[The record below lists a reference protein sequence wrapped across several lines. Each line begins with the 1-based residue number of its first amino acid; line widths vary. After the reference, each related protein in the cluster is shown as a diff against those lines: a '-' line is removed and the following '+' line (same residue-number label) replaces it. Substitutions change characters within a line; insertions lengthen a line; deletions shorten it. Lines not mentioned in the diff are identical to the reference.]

1 MPLTMPFF
9 RAFRHGGMLVILV
22 EQSEV
27 VIDVLALAI
36 HALQPVLD
44 DDRDLVAEGGVIGD
58 AVGNGGREDM
68 AVAVLVLQALA
79 VERGAARGAA
89 EQEAARAH
97 VARRPGE
104 VVHALEPE
112 HRIIDVERD
121 HRRVGIGIGRRRRD
135 PRRHG
140 AGFVDAFLQH
150 LARAV
155 LLVIGEL
162 VGVLRAVEL
171 ADLREDAI
179 LPEHA
184 LHAEGAALVR
194 HDRHDALAD
203 ILVAQQ
209 MVQHAHEGH
218 GGGDFAAF
226 GGFEL
231 RFERR
236 QGRDDQRLALAA
248 A

>member
-1 MPLTMPFF
+1 
-9 RAFRHGGMLVILV
+9 
-22 EQSEV
+22 
-27 VIDVLALAI
+27 
-36 HALQPVLD
+36 
-44 DDRDLVAEGGVIGD
+44 
-58 AVGNGGREDM
+58 M

-79 VERGAARGAA
+79 VERGAAGGAA
-89 EQEAARAH
+89 EQEATGAH

-104 VVHALEPE
+104 VVGALEAE

-121 HRRVGIGIGRRRRD
+121 HRRVGIGIGGRRRD
-135 PRRHG
+135 PRGHG
-140 AGFVDAFLQH
+140 PGLVDALLQH

-171 ADLREDAI
+171 ADLREDAV

-209 MVQHAHEGH
+209 RVEHAHEGH
-218 GGGDFAAF
+218 GGGDLAAF
-226 GGFEL
+226 GRLE
-231 RFERR
+231 
-236 QGRDDQRLALAA
+236 LALEG
-248 A
+248 